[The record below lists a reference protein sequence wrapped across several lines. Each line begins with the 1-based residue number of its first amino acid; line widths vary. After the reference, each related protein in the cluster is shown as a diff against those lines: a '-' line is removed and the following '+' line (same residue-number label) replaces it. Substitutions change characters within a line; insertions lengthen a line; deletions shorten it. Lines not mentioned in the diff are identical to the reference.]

1 MIFFTPNEQ
10 VKNCFPK
17 IIVILEARINYIYAT
32 CTIDQCLIMG
42 GFLVAFI
49 AKKNYIYNL
58 KLTNFNK
65 IKLIGF
71 FICCNKHNISYRTT
85 VIVFNTWV
93 IKLLMVSHIPRKSIT
108 NKLMRNAK
116 CACLK
121 ILLLKR
127 PESGRDTYT
136 YM

>member
-1 MIFFTPNEQ
+1 
-10 VKNCFPK
+10 
-17 IIVILEARINYIYAT
+17 
-32 CTIDQCLIMG
+32 MG

-49 AKKNYIYNL
+49 AKKKYIYNL

-93 IKLLMVSHIPRKSIT
+93 LNCSWFHTSRGKVSPI
-108 NKLMRNAK
+108 N
-116 CACLK
+116 
-121 ILLLKR
+121 
-127 PESGRDTYT
+127 
-136 YM
+136 

>member
-1 MIFFTPNEQ
+1 
-10 VKNCFPK
+10 
-17 IIVILEARINYIYAT
+17 
-32 CTIDQCLIMG
+32 MG

-71 FICCNKHNISYRTT
+71 FICCNKTQYFIQNYSYS
-85 VIVFNTWV
+85 FQHMG